1 MRRNNI
7 IKTYL
12 LVVVCLI
19 FTTQFVFAAG
29 IKERMKARLPVI
41 AGLKAKGII
50 GENNQGYL
58 GFVTATKTEETV
70 IAAENTDRKA
80 IYSHFAKQQNTTVD
94 VVEKIQA
101 KRKAEKTKSGQ
112 FYQAADGKWVKK

>member
-1 MRRNNI
+1 MRRNYI
-7 IKTYL
+7 IKTFMF
-12 LVVVCLI
+12 VVCLI

-41 AGLKAKGII
+41 AALKAKGII

-58 GFVTATKTEETV
+58 GFVTATKADEAV
-70 IAAENTDRKA
+70 ITAENKDRKA

-94 VVEKIQA
+94 VVEKVQA

-112 FYQAADGKWVKK
+112 FYQAADGKWIKK

>member
-1 MRRNNI
+1 MRRKNI
-7 IKTYL
+7 IKAYIF
-12 LVVVCLI
+12 VVCLI

-41 AGLKAKGII
+41 AGLKAKGIV

-58 GFVTATKTEETV
+58 GFVTEKEAEPAV
-70 IAAENTDRKA
+70 IEAENKDRKA

-94 VVEKIQA
+94 VVEKVQA
-101 KRKAEKTKSGQ
+101 KRKADKTKPGQ
-112 FYQAADGKWVKK
+112 FYQDPNGEWIKK